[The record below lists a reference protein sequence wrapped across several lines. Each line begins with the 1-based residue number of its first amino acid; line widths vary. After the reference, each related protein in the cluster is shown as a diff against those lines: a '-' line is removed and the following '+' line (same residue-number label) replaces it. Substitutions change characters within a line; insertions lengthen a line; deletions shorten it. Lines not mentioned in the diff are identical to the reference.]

1 MASSITGAIETFNK
15 TVQNFH
21 ILAKDAQ
28 KDKFNL
34 EYSIAIFYVL

>member
-1 MASSITGAIETFNK
+1 MTSSITGAIEAFNK
-15 TVQNFH
+15 TVQNLL

-34 EYSIAIFYVL
+34 EHSIAFFDVL